1 MADTKIKVLVVDDE
15 KIIRDFFGRLLSL
28 QGLEVIEAE
37 DGYKA
42 AELAKGSKFDLYFI
56 DVRMPGMDGL
66 ETFRQIRQIHPEAL
80 VVMMTGYALDDILE
94 QAQKEGAHGSIRKPF
109 AIGEIKGIVEKAA
122 QKKNKKSSPYQG
134 EGGRGEEAA
143 NTLVIDDDQA
153 VLNFFG
159 NFLKA
164 KNQKYSLINNA
175 KGALELIQREKFDLI
190 FLDLVLKDADG
201 LEFYK
206 KIKEVLPQAEI
217 VIITGYHDKAKE
229 IEGRA
234 DISGLLYKPFE
245 IEGIIKYIEKIKVN
259 IQ

>member
-1 MADTKIKVLVVDDE
+1 M
-15 KIIRDFFGRLLSL
+15 
-28 QGLEVIEAE
+28 
-37 DGYKA
+37 
-42 AELAKGSKFDLYFI
+42 
-56 DVRMPGMDGL
+56 
-66 ETFRQIRQIHPEAL
+66 
-80 VVMMTGYALDDILE
+80 
-94 QAQKEGAHGSIRKPF
+94 
-109 AIGEIKGIVEKAA
+109 
-122 QKKNKKSSPYQG
+122 
-134 EGGRGEEAA
+134 
-143 NTLVIDDDQA
+143 
-153 VLNFFG
+153 LNFFG

-175 KGALELIQREKFDLI
+175 KEALELIQKEKFDLI

-245 IEGIIKYIEKIKVN
+245 IESIIKYIEK
-259 IQ
+259 

>member
-15 KIIRDFFGRLLSL
+15 KIIRDFFARLLSL

-42 AELAKGSKFDLYFI
+42 SELAKGNKFDLYFI

-66 ETFRQIRQIHPEAL
+66 ETFRQIRQVHPEAL
-80 VVMMTGYALDDILE
+80 VVMMTGYALDNILE
-94 QAQKEGAHGSIRKPF
+94 QAQKEGASGSIRKPF

-122 QKKNKKSSPYQG
+122 REKNKEVS
-134 EGGRGEEAA
+134 
-143 NTLVIDDDQA
+143 NILVIDDDQA

-164 KNQKYSLINNA
+164 KNQKYSLVNNA

-206 KIKEVLPQAEI
+206 NIKEILPQAEI

-229 IEGRA
+229 IEGKP

-245 IEGIIKYIEKIKVN
+245 IDGIIKYIEKIKN
-259 IQ
+259 DRS

>member
-1 MADTKIKVLVVDDE
+1 MANTKIKVLVVDDE

-42 AELAKGSKFDLYFI
+42 SELAKGNKFDLYFI

-66 ETFRQIRQIHPEAL
+66 ETFRQIRQVHPEAQ
-80 VVMMTGYALDDILE
+80 VVMMTGYALDNILE
-94 QAQKEGAHGSIRKPF
+94 QAQKEGASGSIRKPF

-122 QKKNKKSSPYQG
+122 REKNK
-134 EGGRGEEAA
+134 EAA

-159 NFLKA
+159 NFLKV

-175 KGALELIQREKFDLI
+175 KDALELIQREKFNLV

-201 LEFYK
+201 LELYK
-206 KIKEVLPQAEI
+206 KIKEILPQAEI

-229 IEGRA
+229 IEGKA

-245 IEGIIKYIEKIKVN
+245 IEGIIKYIEKIKPK
-259 IQ
+259 

>member
-1 MADTKIKVLVVDDE
+1 MANTKIKVLVVDDE

-42 AELAKGSKFDLYFI
+42 AELAKGNKFDLYFI

-80 VVMMTGYALDDILE
+80 VVMMTGYALDNILE
-94 QAQKEGAHGSIRKPF
+94 QAQKEGASGSIRKPF

-122 QKKNKKSSPYQG
+122 REKNKEVS
-134 EGGRGEEAA
+134 
-143 NTLVIDDDQA
+143 NILVIDDDQA

-164 KNQKYSLINNA
+164 KNQKYSLVNNA

-206 KIKEVLPQAEI
+206 NIKEILPQAQI

-229 IEGRA
+229 IEGKP

-245 IEGIIKYIEKIKVN
+245 IDGIIKYIEKIKN
-259 IQ
+259 DRS

>member
-15 KIIRDFFGRLLSL
+15 KIIRDFFARLLSL

-42 AELAKGSKFDLYFI
+42 SELAKGNKFDLYFI

-80 VVMMTGYALDDILE
+80 VVMMTGYALDNILE
-94 QAQKEGAHGSIRKPF
+94 QAQKEGASGSIRKPF

-122 QKKNKKSSPYQG
+122 REKNKEVS
-134 EGGRGEEAA
+134 
-143 NTLVIDDDQA
+143 NILVIDDDQA

-164 KNQKYSLINNA
+164 KNQKYSLVNNA

-206 KIKEVLPQAEI
+206 NIKEILPQAEI

-229 IEGRA
+229 IEGKP

-245 IEGIIKYIEKIKVN
+245 IDGIIKYIEKIKN
-259 IQ
+259 ERS

>member
-15 KIIRDFFGRLLSL
+15 KIIRDFFARLLSL

-42 AELAKGSKFDLYFI
+42 AELAKGNKFDLYFI

-80 VVMMTGYALDDILE
+80 VVMMTGYALDNILE
-94 QAQKEGAHGSIRKPF
+94 QAQKEGASGSIRKPF

-122 QKKNKKSSPYQG
+122 REKNKEVS
-134 EGGRGEEAA
+134 
-143 NTLVIDDDQA
+143 NILVIDDDQA

-164 KNQKYSLINNA
+164 KNQKYSLVNNA

-206 KIKEVLPQAEI
+206 NIKEILPQAEI

-229 IEGRA
+229 IEGKA

-245 IEGIIKYIEKIKVN
+245 IEGIIKYIEKIKPK
-259 IQ
+259 

>member
-42 AELAKGSKFDLYFI
+42 SELAKGNKFDLYFI

-80 VVMMTGYALDDILE
+80 VVMMTGYALDNILE
-94 QAQKEGAHGSIRKPF
+94 QAQKEGASGSIRKPF

-122 QKKNKKSSPYQG
+122 QKKNK
-134 EGGRGEEAA
+134 EAA

-159 NFLKA
+159 NFLKV

-175 KGALELIQREKFDLI
+175 KDALELIQREKFNLV

-201 LEFYK
+201 LELYK
-206 KIKEVLPQAEI
+206 KIKEILPQAEI

-229 IEGRA
+229 IEGKA

-245 IEGIIKYIEKIKVN
+245 IEGIIKYIEKIKPK
-259 IQ
+259 

>member
-15 KIIRDFFGRLLSL
+15 KIIRDFFARLLSL

-42 AELAKGSKFDLYFI
+42 SELAKGNKFDLYFI

-80 VVMMTGYALDDILE
+80 VVMMTGYALDNILE
-94 QAQKEGAHGSIRKPF
+94 QAQKEGASGSIRKPF

-122 QKKNKKSSPYQG
+122 REKNK
-134 EGGRGEEAA
+134 EAA

-159 NFLKA
+159 NFLKV

-175 KGALELIQREKFDLI
+175 KDALELIQREKFNLV

-201 LEFYK
+201 LELYK
-206 KIKEVLPQAEI
+206 KIKEILPQAEI

-229 IEGRA
+229 IEGKA

-245 IEGIIKYIEKIKVN
+245 IEGIIKYIEKIKPK
-259 IQ
+259 

>member
-42 AELAKGSKFDLYFI
+42 AELAKGNKFDLYFI

-80 VVMMTGYALDDILE
+80 VVMMTGYALDNILE
-94 QAQKEGAHGSIRKPF
+94 QAQKEGASGSIRKPF

-122 QKKNKKSSPYQG
+122 REKNKEVS
-134 EGGRGEEAA
+134 
-143 NTLVIDDDQA
+143 NILVIDDDQA

-164 KNQKYSLINNA
+164 KNQKYSLVNNA

-206 KIKEVLPQAEI
+206 NIKEILPQAQI

-229 IEGRA
+229 IEGKP

-245 IEGIIKYIEKIKVN
+245 IDGIIKYIEKIKN
-259 IQ
+259 DRS

>member
-1 MADTKIKVLVVDDE
+1 MANTKIKVLVVDDE

-42 AELAKGSKFDLYFI
+42 SELAKGNKFDLYFI

-80 VVMMTGYALDDILE
+80 VVMMTGYALDNILE
-94 QAQKEGAHGSIRKPF
+94 QAQKEGASGSIRKPF

-122 QKKNKKSSPYQG
+122 REKNKEVS
-134 EGGRGEEAA
+134 
-143 NTLVIDDDQA
+143 NILVIDDDQA

-164 KNQKYSLINNA
+164 KNQKYSLVNNA

-206 KIKEVLPQAEI
+206 NIKEILPQAEI

-229 IEGRA
+229 IEGKA

-245 IEGIIKYIEKIKVN
+245 IEGIIKYIEKIKPK
-259 IQ
+259 

>member
-15 KIIRDFFGRLLSL
+15 KIIRDFFARLLSL

-42 AELAKGSKFDLYFI
+42 SELAKGNKFDLYFI

-80 VVMMTGYALDDILE
+80 VVMMTGYALDNILE
-94 QAQKEGAHGSIRKPF
+94 QAQKEGASGSIRKPF

-122 QKKNKKSSPYQG
+122 REKNKEVS
-134 EGGRGEEAA
+134 
-143 NTLVIDDDQA
+143 NILVIDDDQA

-164 KNQKYSLINNA
+164 KNQKYSLVNNA

-206 KIKEVLPQAEI
+206 NIKEILPQAEI

-229 IEGRA
+229 IEGRD
-234 DISGLLYKPFE
+234 DISGFLYKPFE
-245 IEGIIKYIEKIKVN
+245 IDGIIKYIEKIKN
-259 IQ
+259 ERS

>member
-1 MADTKIKVLVVDDE
+1 MANTKIKVLVVDDE

-42 AELAKGSKFDLYFI
+42 AELAKGNKFDLYFI

-66 ETFRQIRQIHPEAL
+66 ETFRQIRQVHPEAL
-80 VVMMTGYALDDILE
+80 VVMMTGYALDNILE
-94 QAQKEGAHGSIRKPF
+94 QAQKEGASGSIRKPF

-122 QKKNKKSSPYQG
+122 QKKNK
-134 EGGRGEEAA
+134 EAA

-159 NFLKA
+159 NFLKV

-175 KGALELIQREKFDLI
+175 KDALELIQREKFNLV

-201 LEFYK
+201 LELYK
-206 KIKEVLPQAEI
+206 KIKEILPQAEI

-229 IEGRA
+229 IEGKA

-245 IEGIIKYIEKIKVN
+245 IEGIIKYIEKIKPK
-259 IQ
+259 

>member
-1 MADTKIKVLVVDDE
+1 MANTKIKVLVVDDE

-42 AELAKGSKFDLYFI
+42 SELAKGNKFDLYFI

-66 ETFRQIRQIHPEAL
+66 ETFRQIRQVHPEAL
-80 VVMMTGYALDDILE
+80 VVMMTGYALDNILE
-94 QAQKEGAHGSIRKPF
+94 QAQKEGASGSIRKPF

-122 QKKNKKSSPYQG
+122 REKNKEVS
-134 EGGRGEEAA
+134 
-143 NTLVIDDDQA
+143 NILVIDDDQA

-164 KNQKYSLINNA
+164 KNQKYSLVNNA

-206 KIKEVLPQAEI
+206 NIKEILPQAEI

-229 IEGRA
+229 IEGKA

-245 IEGIIKYIEKIKVN
+245 IEGIIKYIEKIKPK
-259 IQ
+259 

>member
-1 MADTKIKVLVVDDE
+1 MANTKIKVLVVDDE

-42 AELAKGSKFDLYFI
+42 AELAKGNKFDLYFI

-80 VVMMTGYALDDILE
+80 VVMMTGYALDNILE
-94 QAQKEGAHGSIRKPF
+94 QAQKEGASGSIRKPF

-122 QKKNKKSSPYQG
+122 REKNKEVS
-134 EGGRGEEAA
+134 
-143 NTLVIDDDQA
+143 NILVIDDDQA

-164 KNQKYSLINNA
+164 KNQKYSLVNNA

-206 KIKEVLPQAEI
+206 NIKEILPQAQI

-229 IEGRA
+229 IEGKP

-245 IEGIIKYIEKIKVN
+245 IDGIIKYIEKIKN
-259 IQ
+259 ERS

>member
-42 AELAKGSKFDLYFI
+42 AELAKGNKFDLYFI

-66 ETFRQIRQIHPEAL
+66 ETFRQIRQVHPEAL
-80 VVMMTGYALDDILE
+80 VVMMTGYALDNILE
-94 QAQKEGAHGSIRKPF
+94 QAQKEGASGSIRKPF

-122 QKKNKKSSPYQG
+122 QKKNK
-134 EGGRGEEAA
+134 EAA

-159 NFLKA
+159 NFLKV

-175 KGALELIQREKFDLI
+175 KDALELIQREKFNLV

-201 LEFYK
+201 LELYK
-206 KIKEVLPQAEI
+206 KIKEILPQAEI

-229 IEGRA
+229 IEGKA

-245 IEGIIKYIEKIKVN
+245 IEGIIKYIEKIKPK
-259 IQ
+259 

>member
-1 MADTKIKVLVVDDE
+1 MANTKIKVLVVDDE

-42 AELAKGSKFDLYFI
+42 SELAKGNKFDLYFI

-80 VVMMTGYALDDILE
+80 VVMMTGYALDNILE
-94 QAQKEGAHGSIRKPF
+94 QAQKEGASGSIRKPF

-122 QKKNKKSSPYQG
+122 REKNKEVS
-134 EGGRGEEAA
+134 
-143 NTLVIDDDQA
+143 NILVIDDDQA

-164 KNQKYSLINNA
+164 KNQKYSLVNNA

-206 KIKEVLPQAEI
+206 NIKEILPQAQI

-229 IEGRA
+229 IEGKP

-245 IEGIIKYIEKIKVN
+245 IDGIIKYIEKIKN
-259 IQ
+259 DRS